1 MVSQTNQEQSI
12 GCVWWGRY
20 HPIPSVTQAISAVST
35 HGYNP
40 LLTEFHHTIRR
51 LWELRGKAGFR
62 STREQARCLAR
73 AHTANTCYL
82 RISGGEDRAEA
93 WRAHT
98 QLSTTCP
105 GPVSSPVL

>member
-40 LLTEFHHTIRR
+40 PPSLNFTTPS
-51 LWELRGKAGFR
+51 A
-62 STREQARCLAR
+62 A
-73 AHTANTCYL
+73 
-82 RISGGEDRAEA
+82 SG
-93 WRAHT
+93 
-98 QLSTTCP
+98 S
-105 GPVSSPVL
+105 